1 MKKRFFTLISVMC
14 MAIVSAFA
22 QSATAERF
30 FTSLTG
36 HSQNGTPVTT
46 NFTVYED
53 FHFVANLP
61 APKGGNP
68 VVVGAD
74 HATLFVR
81 LTNTP
86 SLGVPGTK
94 TYTHETYTGVE
105 GVYVDLQEMESNL
118 YNFKGITIPLTVRD
132 DDGQD
137 VFTYTVSGT
146 TADYQIFGTPDSYD
160 NAHAA
165 WTRYT
170 SHFTTGNGDGDSR
183 LLLKSGAYMQLGTDK
198 ITFNADANL
207 LEEDG
212 TLGKTINTL
221 TNSTTLEEN
230 AVSGTA
236 SYKAVFFIPA
246 GSMLDLDGTYAIL
259 NDDCTVTFDLSKLNG
274 LGENLNM
281 GLAQMLEQVK
291 NANDDS
297 QKRYKFV
304 LLSMSLLNN
313 LVGLV
318 GQAGEVPTLVD
329 FTKEKPILTVY
340 PASADALYE
349 QTVSQFIEIRKTIP
363 NAVAFTTPENAD
375 AVEGVD
381 NVIIEYPAG
390 KKGFV
395 RECENFILTDA
406 KDFYTPEDFT
416 AFAGTYSRVSN
427 AAKYQTENG
436 EPNYNSF
443 CLPFAFS
450 ASELSSTASILTFSF
465 YEEKDGDRNA
475 YFNTK
480 TEIEAGIPC
489 VVADV
494 AATWNDIEFNNTWI
508 VANSVKANNMQ
519 GTYVVTDE
527 FGGSKYYS
535 VVGAENKFGP
545 LKSVLGP
552 FRSCLSLEEGVIIPT
567 DSKSQYINII
577 VLDPT
582 AINEVSA
589 DRNENAA
596 IYNIAGQKVNKNF
609 VPGIYVKNGKKFIVK

>member
-291 NANDDS
+291 NASDDS
-297 QKRYKFV
+297 QKRYRFV

-329 FTKEKPILTVY
+329 FTKEQPILTVY
-340 PASADALYE
+340 PANEQAIFD
-349 QTVSQFIEIRKTIP
+349 QTVSQFEEIRQTIP
-363 NAVAFTTPENAD
+363 NAVAFTSSDNAD
-375 AVEGVD
+375 LVKGVD
-381 NVIIEYPAG
+381 NVVVEYTVGAA
-390 KKGFV
+390 KNKYF
-395 RECENFILTDA
+395 ECENFVLTDK
-406 KDFYTPEDFT
+406 KDFYTPNNFIAVKGE
-416 AFAGTYSRVSN
+416 YSRVP
-427 AAKYQTENG
+427 AAATFAG
-436 EPNYNSF
+436 ASYNSF
-443 CLPFAFS
+443 CLPFAFE
-450 ASELSSTASILTFSF
+450 ASQLSSTATILTFSY

-475 YFNTK
+475 YFNELTS
-480 TEIEAGIPC
+480 INAANPC
-489 VVADV
+489 VVNDLTEKWDV
-494 AATWNDIEFNNTWI
+494 ILFDNTEIFANPDNDGNMKGTFMKTAAYQEGN
-508 VANSVKANNMQ
+508 
-519 GTYVVTDE
+519 YYCVVPE
-527 FGGSKYYS
+527 
-535 VVGAENKFGP
+535 ENKFGP
-545 LKSVLGP
+545 LESTLTA
-552 FRSCLSLEEGVIIPT
+552 FRSCLNLDEGVIIPT
-567 DSKSQYINII
+567 NSKDQYINIVVI
-577 VLDPT
+577 DPT

-596 IYNIAGQKVNKNF
+596 IYNIAGQKVSKNI